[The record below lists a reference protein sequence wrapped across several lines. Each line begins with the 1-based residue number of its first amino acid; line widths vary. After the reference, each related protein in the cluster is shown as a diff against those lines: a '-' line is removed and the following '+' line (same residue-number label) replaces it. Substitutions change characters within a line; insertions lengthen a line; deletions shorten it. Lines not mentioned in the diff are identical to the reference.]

1 MRSRS
6 SAEAVGLE
14 AVGLEAVR
22 LEAVGVGAVGVG
34 AIWVEWRAE
43 SGAVAGRALVGKVH
57 VGGREGKA
65 RAFDALK
72 LEAEPLL
79 VHGAALLQLG
89 ELLLVLQVVLLEGCA
104 RAAHTTTR
112 SARARAA
119 VSREGV
125 WVCGCVGVWVCG
137 CVGVWV
143 CGCWG
148 GEPGARTALSLLEEQ
163 PLLLELAAEL
173 LLLGG
178 QRGLDRGQPLQLPA
192 QLLHPL
198 RFLLRAL
205 AQRLV
210 RLVDPCELLVSS

>member
-1 MRSRS
+1 MGRV
-6 SAEAVGLE
+6 AC
-14 AVGLEAVR
+14 
-22 LEAVGVGAVGVG
+22 GARCSCRAG
-34 AIWVEWRAE
+34 A
-43 SGAVAGRALVGKVH
+43 
-57 VGGREGKA
+57 GREGACGGEGRREA
-65 RAFDALK
+65 RTFDPLK

-112 SARARAA
+112 SARAR
-119 VSREGV
+119 GGGLMG
-125 WVCGCVGVWVCG
+125 GCVGVG
-137 CVGVWV
+137 VGVGGGW
-143 CGCWG
+143 GGG

-198 RFLLRAL
+198 RILLRAL

-210 RLVDPCELLVSS
+210 RLVDRCELLVSS

>member
-104 RAAHTTTR
+104 QATHTTR
-112 SARARAA
+112 SARARRSNGHGGWAGPSPEHAPRSRSWRSSRCCSSWRLSCCSSGGSVACIA
-119 VSREGV
+119 VSRCSSRRSSSIRCESSF
-125 WVCGCVGVWVCG
+125 
-137 CVGVWV
+137 
-143 CGCWG
+143 
-148 GEPGARTALSLLEEQ
+148 ARWLN
-163 PLLLELAAEL
+163 
-173 LLLGG
+173 
-178 QRGLDRGQPLQLPA
+178 
-192 QLLHPL
+192 
-198 RFLLRAL
+198 
-205 AQRLV
+205 
-210 RLVDPCELLVSS
+210 VSSAPWIAESSS